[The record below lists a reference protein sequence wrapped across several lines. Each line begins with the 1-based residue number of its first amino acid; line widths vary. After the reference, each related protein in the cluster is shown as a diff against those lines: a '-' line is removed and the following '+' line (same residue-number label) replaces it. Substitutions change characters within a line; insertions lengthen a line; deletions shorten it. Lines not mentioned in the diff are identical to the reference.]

1 MSLSTFQ
8 RAVLQ
13 EMGIPVWVSQ
23 SSLQDENTNPVAT
36 DVAHNPSVNASF
48 ATASNHS
55 PAMPSNEEKQSRL
68 AQLRAQVSSS
78 STKVSGQTKAA
89 SPNAS
94 DSSSVAPRSV
104 DSAGNSNADSAVDSS
119 VDSTASKSA
128 SKAES
133 VNASSQLSN
142 VLSNP
147 ASTNTPGMVELTQA
161 QRLQGKQWL
170 QDLDVALAYLQ
181 LPFTSTQVKI
191 GQDVAVT
198 NGGIVIPSAPHLLT
212 AAMQKQLWKMLC
224 ALPNNVSSPEA
235 R

>member
-23 SSLQDENTNPVAT
+23 SSLQDENTNSVAT
-36 DVAHNPSVNASF
+36 DVANKRSASDSF
-48 ATASNHS
+48 ATASNYS

-68 AQLRAQVSSS
+68 AQLRAQVSSD
-78 STKVSGQTKAA
+78 STKASGQTKAT
-89 SPNAS
+89 SPKAS
-94 DSSSVAPRSV
+94 DSSSATPRSV
-104 DSAGNSNADSAVDSS
+104 DSAEDSN

-128 SKAES
+128 SQVES
-133 VNASSQLSN
+133 VNASSQLSSHSSN

-147 ASTNTPGMVELTQA
+147 ASNNTPALVELTQA

-181 LPFTSTQVKI
+181 LSFTSTQVKI

-198 NGGIVIPSAPHLLT
+198 NGGIVLPSAPHLLT
-212 AAMQKQLWKMLC
+212 AAMQRQLWKMLC
-224 ALPNNVSSPEA
+224 ALSNNVS
-235 R
+235 

>member
-23 SSLQDENTNPVAT
+23 SSLQDENTNSVAT
-36 DVAHNPSVNASF
+36 GVANKPSVNASF
-48 ATASNHS
+48 ATTSNHS
-55 PAMPSNEEKQSRL
+55 STMPSNEEKQNRL
-68 AQLRAQVSSS
+68 AQLRAQVSSD
-78 STKVSGQTKAA
+78 STKASGQTKAT

-94 DSSSVAPRSV
+94 DSSSAAQRSV
-104 DSAGNSNADSAVDSS
+104 DSAEDSN
-119 VDSTASKSA
+119 VDSTTSKSA
-128 SKAES
+128 SQVES
-133 VNASSQLSN
+133 VNASSQLSSHSSN

-147 ASTNTPGMVELTQA
+147 ASSNTPALVELTQA

-181 LPFTSTQVKI
+181 LSFTSTQVKI

-198 NGGIVIPSAPHLLT
+198 NGGIVLPSAPHLLT
-212 AAMQKQLWKMLC
+212 AAMQRQLWKMLC
-224 ALPNNVSSPEA
+224 ALSNNVS
-235 R
+235 

>member
-23 SSLQDENTNPVAT
+23 SSLQDENTNSVAT
-36 DVAHNPSVNASF
+36 DVANKRSANDSF
-48 ATASNHS
+48 ATASNYS

-68 AQLRAQVSSS
+68 AQLRAQVSSD
-78 STKVSGQTKAA
+78 STKASGQTKAT
-89 SPNAS
+89 SPKAS
-94 DSSSVAPRSV
+94 DSSSATPRSV
-104 DSAGNSNADSAVDSS
+104 DSAEDSN

-128 SKAES
+128 SQVES
-133 VNASSQLSN
+133 VNASSQLSSHSSN

-147 ASTNTPGMVELTQA
+147 ASNNTPAQVELTQA

-181 LPFTSTQVKI
+181 LSFTSTQVKI

-198 NGGIVIPSAPHLLT
+198 NGGIVLPSAPHLLT
-212 AAMQKQLWKMLC
+212 AAMQRQLWKMLC
-224 ALPNNVSSPEA
+224 ALSNNVS
-235 R
+235 

>member
-23 SSLQDENTNPVAT
+23 SSLQDENTNSVAT
-36 DVAHNPSVNASF
+36 DVANKPSVNATF

-68 AQLRAQVSSS
+68 AQLRAQVSSD
-78 STKVSGQTKAA
+78 STKASGQTKVT

-94 DSSSVAPRSV
+94 DSSSATPRSV
-104 DSAGNSNADSAVDSS
+104 DSAADNTVDSNAI
-119 VDSTASKSA
+119 KSA

-133 VNASSQLSN
+133 VNASSQSSSQLPSQLANLS
-142 VLSNP
+142 SNP
-147 ASTNTPGMVELTQA
+147 VSNNTPAMVELTQA

-170 QDLDVALAYLQ
+170 QDLDVALGYLQ
-181 LPFTSTQVKI
+181 LSFTSTQVKI

-212 AAMQKQLWKMLC
+212 AAMQKQLWKLLC
-224 ALPNNVSSPEA
+224 ALSNNVSSPEA

>member
-13 EMGIPVWVSQ
+13 EMGIPVWVNQ
-23 SSLQDENTNPVAT
+23 SSLQVENTNSVAT
-36 DVAHNPSVNASF
+36 DVENKPSANVSF
-48 ATASNHS
+48 ATTSNHS

-68 AQLRAQVSSS
+68 AQLRAQVSSD
-78 STKVSGQTKAA
+78 STKASGQTKAT

-94 DSSSVAPRSV
+94 DSSSATPRSV
-104 DSAGNSNADSAVDSS
+104 GSNADSA
-119 VDSTASKSA
+119 ASKSA
-128 SKAES
+128 PKAKS
-133 VNASSQLSN
+133 VNASSQSSSQLSN

-147 ASTNTPGMVELTQA
+147 ASINTPAMVELTQA

-181 LPFTSTQVKI
+181 LPFTSTQVKL

-224 ALPNNVSSPEA
+224 ALPNNVKSPEA

>member
-23 SSLQDENTNPVAT
+23 SSLQVENTNSVAT
-36 DVAHNPSVNASF
+36 DVENKPSANVSF
-48 ATASNHS
+48 ATTSNHS

-68 AQLRAQVSSS
+68 AQLRAQVSSD
-78 STKVSGQTKAA
+78 STKASGQTKAT

-94 DSSSVAPRSV
+94 DSSSATPRSV
-104 DSAGNSNADSAVDSS
+104 GSNADSA
-119 VDSTASKSA
+119 ASKSA
-128 SKAES
+128 PKAKS
-133 VNASSQLSN
+133 VNASSQSSSQLPSQLSN

-147 ASTNTPGMVELTQA
+147 ASTNPPAMVELTQA

-181 LPFTSTQVKI
+181 LPFTSTQVKL

-212 AAMQKQLWKMLC
+212 ATMQKQLWKMLC
-224 ALPNNVSSPEA
+224 ALPNNVKSPEA